1 MSSGPSLSVP
11 ISLDY
16 FCYSERKQKKK
27 KNETKER
34 SKYEVPATITAADGS
49 LKMMEGEVIIS
60 IQIQKVKMRTACL
73 TNPLL
78 LLPRQFKKKRKKD
91 VTWDDHQTMW
101 SSFSSRKLLIEG
113 TV

>member
-1 MSSGPSLSVP
+1 
-11 ISLDY
+11 
-16 FCYSERKQKKK
+16 
-27 KNETKER
+27 
-34 SKYEVPATITAADGS
+34 
-49 LKMMEGEVIIS
+49 MEGEVIIS

-78 LLPRQFKKKRKKD
+78 LLPGEFKKKKKKKKD

-113 TV
+113 TVQGKLPRFHIVVLVPCEMPA